1 MTVGVFYAWDFLM
14 LAITTLCYWWCP
26 AKVIDKKE
34 EYVKF
39 FLASLSVYFI
49 VFLVVRNM
57 SSSDE
62 LVHWLWGVL
71 LCPYLFIAHLLYPF
85 RERRRNRHLN
95 FFLFFAALY
104 AIGMNA
110 LTLVGFLFSDM

>member
-26 AKVIDKKE
+26 AKIIDKKE

-39 FLASLSVYFI
+39 FLAALSVYFLL
-49 VFLVVRNM
+49 FLVVRNV

-71 LCPYLFIAHLLYPF
+71 LCPYLFIAHLFYPF
-85 RERRRNRHLN
+85 REKRRNRHLS